1 MRVEPI
7 TYTDYDGN
15 VRTERFYFNISAAE
29 IAKWEI
35 ATPGGLEQKFTIITE
50 RQDPKEILEAFDEL
64 LKKSYGKKS
73 DDGRTFVKNDDL
85 WNEFVATEAY
95 STLILKFF
103 TDSDY
108 AVKFFQQVFPA
119 VQEDADP
126 IPVPSN

>member
-15 VRTERFYFNISAAE
+15 VRTERFYFNISQAE

-35 ATPGGLEQKFTIITE
+35 ATPGGLENKFTIISE
-50 RQDPKEILEAFDEL
+50 RKDPKEILEAFDDL
-64 LKKSYGKKS
+64 LKRSYGKKS

-119 VQEDADP
+119 IQENADP
-126 IPVPSN
+126 IPFPSN